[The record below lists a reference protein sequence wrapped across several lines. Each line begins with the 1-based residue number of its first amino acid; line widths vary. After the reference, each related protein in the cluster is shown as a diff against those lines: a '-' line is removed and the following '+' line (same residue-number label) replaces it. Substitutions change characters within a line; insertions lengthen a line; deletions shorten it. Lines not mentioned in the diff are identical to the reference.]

1 MNARNLA
8 SDLCRVMK
16 EISSLLNPSP
26 LFLKGLRRHVLH
38 AAGKQQRSRL
48 LLILGHL
55 CGVSRRPLITA
66 AAAVEAVHLAT
77 LIHDD
82 ILDGA
87 TRRRSKD
94 TLHLSHGISSAL
106 LYGDLVFTRG
116 VSAVNSLGNKQLTDL
131 LLSTVRALCM
141 GEILEAREA
150 GRFPWNERIYR
161 RIAGLKTA
169 ALFQFACEAPGILA
183 GYGRGR
189 LAMLS
194 SWRGLVLFSVVL
206 VGACDGST
214 WRTHR
219 IANIILLDEIDG
231 RRVSEACLDYVH
243 AGCGGQDG
251 FGELRAGGAQ
261 VPGLEQAGAAVA
273 PQDVVVAVV
282 IEVRDTQQL
291 HVRIACQGQNRSA
304 NYRTVLGEVPTLQVA
319 RAGLPPEHVR

>member
-194 SWRGLVLFSVVL
+194 RFGMSLGFSYQIADDCSDCAPLSRNPGKDRLLDLKNRVPTFPLILAARGREGRLLVRRNLSAGGGRASMERL
-206 VGACDGST
+206 GAILRARGFVREAAARAMIYLARAKTDADTIQRWGST
-214 WRTHR
+214 DT
-219 IANIILLDEIDG
+219 ATLLHEYLNAQFVSL
-231 RRVSEACLDYVH
+231 RRFTEW
-243 AGCGGQDG
+243 
-251 FGELRAGGAQ
+251 
-261 VPGLEQAGAAVA
+261 
-273 PQDVVVAVV
+273 
-282 IEVRDTQQL
+282 
-291 HVRIACQGQNRSA
+291 
-304 NYRTVLGEVPTLQVA
+304 
-319 RAGLPPEHVR
+319 